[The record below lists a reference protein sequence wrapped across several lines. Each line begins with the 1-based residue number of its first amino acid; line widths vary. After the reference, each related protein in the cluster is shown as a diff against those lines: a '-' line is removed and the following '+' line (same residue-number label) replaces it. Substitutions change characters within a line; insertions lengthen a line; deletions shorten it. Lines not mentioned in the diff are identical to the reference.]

1 MTRREIL
8 TRAMLVG
15 FVALT
20 GTAAAQ
26 DGELLVV
33 VMETE
38 KGTIEFELY
47 PRDAPRSVEQITRLI
62 GRNFYNGQR
71 IIRVD
76 EASLV
81 QFGDPQSR
89 DMRRFQ
95 LWGTQSSGQPIGVAE
110 ISPNRTHGV
119 GAVALAHPGDPSRA
133 DSQIYITIIPRPEL
147 DADYA
152 VIGQVTVG
160 MDVVRQLEVGDRIV
174 NVIVKGQESTVP
186 QFRGLGR

>member
-1 MTRREIL
+1 VAIL
-8 TRAMLVG
+8 LVSAG
-15 FVALT
+15 IVV
-20 GTAAAQ
+20 AQ
-26 DGELLVV
+26 DTDLPVV

-47 PRDAPRSVEQITRLI
+47 PADAPQSVGQITTLI

-76 EASLV
+76 EGSLI

-89 DMRRFQ
+89 DMRRSQ
-95 LWGTQSSGQPIGVAE
+95 LWGTQSSGRPIGAAE

-119 GAVALAHPGDPSRA
+119 GAVALAHPGDPRLA
-133 DSQIYITIIPRPEL
+133 DSQMYITIVPRPEL
-147 DADYA
+147 DAGYA

-160 MDVVRQLEVGDRIV
+160 MDVVRQLEVGDRILTV
-174 NVIVKGQESTVP
+174 SVRGQAPTVP

>member
-1 MTRREIL
+1 MTRRTIL
-8 TRAMLVG
+8 VNAAL
-15 FVALT
+15 VALLASA
-20 GTAAAQ
+20 GPAAAQ
-26 DGELLVV
+26 DGDLPVV

-38 KGTIEFELY
+38 RGTIEFELY
-47 PRDAPRSVEQITRLI
+47 GGDAPRSVEQITTLI

-76 EASLV
+76 EGSLV

-89 DMRRFQ
+89 DMRRSA

-119 GAVALAHPGDPSRA
+119 GAVALAHPGDPRRA
-133 DSQIYITIIPRPEL
+133 DSQMYITIVPRPEL

-160 MDVVRQLEVGDRIV
+160 MDVVRQLEVGDRIATV
-174 NVIVKGQESTVP
+174 TVRGQESTVP